1 MYVIQASIEA
11 MASFGYGQL
20 DDILKHIIIL
30 YFFVLKK
37 VDIFL
42 LKKLSILNEVCEAMA
57 ILDPLG
63 DGPFLGNF

>member
-37 VDIFL
+37 VDIL
-42 LKKLSILNEVCEAMA
+42 MLKKWGV
-57 ILDPLG
+57 
-63 DGPFLGNF
+63 